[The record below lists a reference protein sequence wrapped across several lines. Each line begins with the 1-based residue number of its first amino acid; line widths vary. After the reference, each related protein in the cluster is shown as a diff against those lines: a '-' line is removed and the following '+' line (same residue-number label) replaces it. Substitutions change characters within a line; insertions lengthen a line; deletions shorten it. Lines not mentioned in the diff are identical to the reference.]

1 MMDEQ
6 LHGIDGNNPWKVLA
20 DSVNSL
26 HQRFGIANHQ
36 GGFSSCQ
43 FNEVVACEYQNE
55 FDQYIPWH
63 ADSCIYGD
71 KDSMEWMNVYPGMRA
86 SICLES
92 PGAVAFAPKKSTE
105 FGRLWYHKRAHSA
118 KEKQRVAGV
127 RGVLALFPGDLMITC
142 GTFHE
147 NMVQK
152 TLPLSA
158 ITSSTIVYYPAVNL
172 RLKTSLEELVGVKP
186 HLRKRRWAL
195 ITFKGN
201 LVGRWRFKTSR
212 KLCVRSQR

>member
-1 MMDEQ
+1 MR
-6 LHGIDGNNPWKVLA
+6 G
-20 DSVNSL
+20 
-26 HQRFGIANHQ
+26 
-36 GGFSSCQ
+36 
-43 FNEVVACEYQNE
+43 YQNE

-92 PGAVAFAPKKSTE
+92 PGAVAFAPNKSTQ

-127 RGVLALFPGDLMITC
+127 RGALALFPGDLMITC

-152 TLPLSA
+152 TLPFSR
-158 ITSSTIVYYPAVNL
+158 ITPSIIGDFPAVNPCL
-172 RLKTSLEELVGVKP
+172 NESLEELLAVMPG
-186 HLRKRRWAL
+186 LGKRRRFD
-195 ITFKGN
+195 ITFK
-201 LVGRWRFKTSR
+201 
-212 KLCVRSQR
+212 RSVIRRPNV